1 MTVPFRYAGAA
12 LATAALALSVAPAT
26 AAPVDYAPPEVSWT
40 GSTVHLAP
48 DGSAAY
54 VLGKYRCYGGEE
66 GTHLWVSVKQGEA
79 LSPENTS
86 SQFADAWYDTNYM
99 FEESPAGLTV
109 DCDGRWHT
117 TRYELRPSTWGDF
130 GDFHDGEVLVQFC
143 LFDSTATEDGAEGF
157 AFDYAMT
164 PIYVP

>member
-1 MTVPFRYAGAA
+1 MNDVPRNFPQPVAGTVVPRFGDQIGFI
-12 LATAALALSVAPAT
+12 
-26 AAPVDYAPPEVSWT
+26 PVK
-40 GSTVHLAP
+40 
-48 DGSAAY
+48 Y
-54 VLGKYRCYGGEE
+54 V
-66 GTHLWVSVKQGEA
+66 
-79 LSPENTS
+79 P
-86 SQFADAWYDTNYM
+86 

-164 PIYVP
+164 PVLVP